1 MLIEK
6 SVINFKIGGIF
17 MSIITKTRERTSPQ
31 TLRELGKVVEIP
43 LEQIFSNPDQPRK
56 SFNTEELTKLAKSIS
71 QDGIVQ
77 PLTVRRRPGG
87 YQLVSGERRLR
98 AAKLAGFRSVPCVV
112 VDISDSRSAV
122 IALIENIQRADL
134 NFFEEAE
141 AISALITKYGMTQED
156 CAIRLGLAQ
165 STVANKL
172 RLLKLSPDLRKVI
185 IANGL
190 SERHARALL
199 KSEEGQ
205 REQVLIK
212 IIKDNLTVEAT
223 EKYISSLEK
232 KERVKQSYR
241 KRSGALGDIRL
252 FFNTVDRAVKVIK
265 LAGVDA
271 KVKKTKKDG
280 FIEYVILVPEEEAGR
295 SF

>member
-1 MLIEK
+1 
-6 SVINFKIGGIF
+6 
-17 MSIITKTRERTSPQ
+17 MSIITKTREKTAAQ
-31 TLRELGKVVEIP
+31 TVRELGKVVEIP
-43 LEQIFSNPDQPRK
+43 VGSIFPNPDQPRK
-56 SFNTEELTKLAKSIS
+56 NFNTEELTKLAKSIS

-77 PLTVRRRPGG
+77 PLTVRRREGG
-87 YQLVSGERRLR
+87 YELVSGERRLR

-156 CAIRLGLAQ
+156 CAIRLGMAQ

-172 RLLKLSPDLRKVI
+172 RILKLSPDLRKVI
-185 IANGL
+185 VSNGL

-199 KSEEGQ
+199 KADENLREE
-205 REQVLIK
+205 VLIK
-212 IIKDNLTVEAT
+212 IIKDGLTVDAA
-223 EKYISSLEK
+223 EKYIRTLEK
-232 KERVKQSYR
+232 NERVKQSYR
-241 KRSGALGDIRL
+241 RRSAALGDL
-252 FFNTVDRAVKVIK
+252 PLLFNTVDRAVQVIK

-280 FIEYVILVPEEEAGR
+280 FIEYVIRVPEEGENKKI
-295 SF
+295 F

>member
-1 MLIEK
+1 
-6 SVINFKIGGIF
+6 
-17 MSIITKTRERTSPQ
+17 MSIITKTREKTAAQ
-31 TLRELGKVVEIP
+31 TVRELGKVVEIP
-43 LEQIFSNPDQPRK
+43 VGAIFPNPDQPRK
-56 SFNTEELTKLAKSIS
+56 NFNTEELTKLAKSIS

-77 PLTVRRRPGG
+77 PLTVRRREGG
-87 YQLVSGERRLR
+87 YELVSGERRLR

-156 CAIRLGLAQ
+156 CAIRLGMAQ

-172 RLLKLSPDLRKVI
+172 RILKLSPDLRKVI
-185 IANGL
+185 VSNGL

-199 KSEEGQ
+199 KADENLREE
-205 REQVLIK
+205 VLIK
-212 IIKDNLTVEAT
+212 IIKDGLTVDAA
-223 EKYISSLEK
+223 EKYIRTLEK
-232 KERVKQSYR
+232 NERVKQSYR
-241 KRSGALGDIRL
+241 RRSAALGDLRL
-252 FFNTVDRAVKVIK
+252 FFNTVDRAVQVIK

-280 FIEYVILVPEEEAGR
+280 FIEYVIRVPEEGENKKI
-295 SF
+295 F

>member
-1 MLIEK
+1 
-6 SVINFKIGGIF
+6 
-17 MSIITKTRERTSPQ
+17 MSIITKTREKTAAQ
-31 TLRELGKVVEIP
+31 TVRELGKVVEIP
-43 LEQIFSNPDQPRK
+43 VGSIFPNPDQPRK
-56 SFNTEELTKLAKSIS
+56 NFNTEELTKLAKSIS

-77 PLTVRRRPGG
+77 PLTVRRREGG
-87 YQLVSGERRLR
+87 YELVSGERRLR

-156 CAIRLGLAQ
+156 CAIRLGMAQ

-172 RLLKLSPDLRKVI
+172 RILKLSPDLRKVI
-185 IANGL
+185 VSNGL

-199 KSEEGQ
+199 KADENLREE
-205 REQVLIK
+205 VLIK
-212 IIKDNLTVEAT
+212 IIKDGLTVDAA
-223 EKYISSLEK
+223 EKYIRTLEK
-232 KERVKQSYR
+232 NERVKQSYR
-241 KRSGALGDIRL
+241 RRSAALGDLRL
-252 FFNTVDRAVKVIK
+252 FFNTVDRAVQVIK

-280 FIEYVILVPEEEAGR
+280 FIEYVIRVPEEGENKKI
-295 SF
+295 F

>member
-1 MLIEK
+1 
-6 SVINFKIGGIF
+6 
-17 MSIITKTRERTSPQ
+17 MSIITKTREKTAAQ
-31 TLRELGKVVEIP
+31 TVRELGKVVEIP
-43 LEQIFSNPDQPRK
+43 VGSIFPNPDQPRK
-56 SFNTEELTKLAKSIS
+56 NFNTEELTKLAKSIS

-77 PLTVRRRPGG
+77 PLTVRRSEGG
-87 YQLVSGERRLR
+87 YELVSGERRLR

-156 CAIRLGLAQ
+156 CAIRLGMAQ

-172 RLLKLSPDLRKVI
+172 RILKLSPDLRKVI
-185 IANGL
+185 VSNGL

-199 KSEEGQ
+199 KADENLREE
-205 REQVLIK
+205 VLIK
-212 IIKDNLTVEAT
+212 IIKDGLTVDAA
-223 EKYISSLEK
+223 EKYIRTLEK
-232 KERVKQSYR
+232 NERVKQSYR
-241 KRSGALGDIRL
+241 RRSAALGDLRL
-252 FFNTVDRAVKVIK
+252 FFNTVDRAVQVIK

-280 FIEYVILVPEEEAGR
+280 FIEYVIRVPEEGENKKI
-295 SF
+295 F

>member
-1 MLIEK
+1 
-6 SVINFKIGGIF
+6 
-17 MSIITKTRERTSPQ
+17 MSIITKTREKTAAQ
-31 TLRELGKVVEIP
+31 TVRELGKVVEIP
-43 LEQIFSNPDQPRK
+43 VGAIFPNPDQPRK
-56 SFNTEELTKLAKSIS
+56 NFNTEELTKLAKSIS

-77 PLTVRRRPGG
+77 PLTVRRREGG
-87 YQLVSGERRLR
+87 YELVSGERRLR

-156 CAIRLGLAQ
+156 CAIRLGMAQ

-172 RLLKLSPDLRKVI
+172 RILKLSPDLRKVI
-185 IANGL
+185 VSNGL

-199 KSEEGQ
+199 KADENLREE
-205 REQVLIK
+205 VLIK
-212 IIKDNLTVEAT
+212 IIKDALTVDAA
-223 EKYISSLEK
+223 EKYIRTLEK
-232 KERVKQSYR
+232 NERVKQSYR
-241 KRSGALGDIRL
+241 RRSAALGDLRL
-252 FFNTVDRAVKVIK
+252 FFNTVDRAVQVIK

-280 FIEYVILVPEEEAGR
+280 FIEYVIRVPEEGENKKI
-295 SF
+295 F

>member
-1 MLIEK
+1 
-6 SVINFKIGGIF
+6 
-17 MSIITKTRERTSPQ
+17 MSIITKTREKTAAQ
-31 TLRELGKVVEIP
+31 TVRELGKVVEIP
-43 LEQIFSNPDQPRK
+43 VGSIFPNPDQPRK
-56 SFNTEELTKLAKSIS
+56 NFNTEELTKLAKSIS

-77 PLTVRRRPGG
+77 PLTVRRREGG
-87 YQLVSGERRLR
+87 YELVSGERRLR

-156 CAIRLGLAQ
+156 CAIRLGMAQ

-172 RLLKLSPDLRKVI
+172 RILKLSPDLRKVI
-185 IANGL
+185 VSNGL

-199 KSEEGQ
+199 KADENLREE
-205 REQVLIK
+205 VLIK
-212 IIKDNLTVEAT
+212 IIKDGLTVDAA
-223 EKYISSLEK
+223 EKYIRTLEK
-232 KERVKQSYR
+232 NERVKQSYR
-241 KRSGALGDIRL
+241 RRSAALGDLRL
-252 FFNTVDRAVKVIK
+252 FFNTVDRAVQVIK

-280 FIEYVILVPEEEAGR
+280 FIEYLIRVPEEGENKKI
-295 SF
+295 F